1 MFSLALSLMLELSFT
16 LGVEVKVSSVGKD
29 FKMELVKVKKRHFE
43 NEANSDVQSFVDDIA
58 GASVQPYFWFFILFP
73 VFQHS
78 TVNMV

>member
-29 FKMELVKVKKRHFE
+29 FKMDLFKVKKRHFE

-58 GASVQPYFWFFILFP
+58 GASVQPYF
-73 VFQHS
+73 
-78 TVNMV
+78 